1 MSVAIVM
8 ESVNVNAPSVTIEE
22 RKRKT
27 REAVTQAQNNERDH
41 SDQYLK
47 DLVNEKSYLEME
59 IERIRELCSVADE
72 KQREFDLEKKY
83 LSAEKAKLDQYRNL
97 LFRFSMGRGI

>member
-8 ESVNVNAPSVTIEE
+8 ESVNVNTPSVTIEE

-27 REAVTQAQNNERDH
+27 REAVTQAQNNERD
-41 SDQYLK
+41 QCLK
-47 DLVNEKSYLEME
+47 DLVNEKSYLEKE
-59 IERIRELCSVADE
+59 IERVRELCSVADV
-72 KQREFDLEKKY
+72 KQREFDLEKTY

-97 LFRFSMGRGI
+97 LLRFSLGRGI

>member
-27 REAVTQAQNNERDH
+27 REAVTQAQNNERD
-41 SDQYLK
+41 QYLK
-47 DLVNEKSYLEME
+47 DLVNEKSHLEKE
-59 IERIRELCSVADE
+59 IERVLELCSVAHE
-72 KQREFDLEKKY
+72 KLRELDLEDI
-83 LSAEKAKLDQYRNL
+83 LEC
-97 LFRFSMGRGI
+97 